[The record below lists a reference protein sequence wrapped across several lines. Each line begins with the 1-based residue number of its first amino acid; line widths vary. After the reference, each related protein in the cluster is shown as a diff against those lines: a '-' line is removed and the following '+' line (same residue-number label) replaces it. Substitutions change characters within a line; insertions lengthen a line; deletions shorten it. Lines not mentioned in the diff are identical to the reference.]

1 MAKLAWALMAVACTL
16 LPTNA
21 WQDCRPTLTTTH
33 TLTRHVDAD
42 GQVAWLD
49 DVPTLES
56 LSGHAC
62 RDGQCLRMGA
72 LTQAETPILRTLE
85 HDSACPGHVIV
96 THTAVVTRISSRSDI
111 AGQDG
116 SYGEWSLAAAASP
129 SGRFYDQEGIENNSA
144 DEANPTG
151 TAFEDTV
158 QPEKVELHS
167 SSSSTAKISTTA
179 VTITVGSTV
188 ISLSPGEPVTVRGT
202 TISVGKALKSY
213 FLDGTPYKLP
223 EAMKTKSSAQ
233 VISTAVSE
241 GTLKYNSTSTHSST
255 VVVIT
260 AGGVVTSVKPGQ
272 QIIVSSKTFSL
283 GRAGNT
289 LYSNGIP
296 SSVRHLTTTSLW
308 GTTFNATSLVPVT
321 IGGQA
326 TALRPGQETTTS
338 GKTVSLAQAGDSL
351 YVNGVPTP
359 VWHGTGAASSTP
371 HPVLVTLAGHT
382 TSLRPGQS
390 VTMASSTFSLGLAG
404 QTLWINGS
412 PKPITSVVAA
422 NFTITPAVMVTI
434 AGKTTSMR
442 PGQRVTNMTCGTEA
456 SECGSGCQRN
466 FGQCWPPG
474 KSSFLPSSSVWT
486 GKMESS
492 KCPAAIIAA
501 ITPPIPPP
509 AIVGIRG
516 IDIIHGIIPVPDIII
531 PPGACCPAGVTAINI
546 AGLLVLPKYPKFP
559 LWPFK
564 FPPKRICIKIWFVNT
579 CPSPA
584 TDENE
589 KTNNEDEDKPEDNE
603 KPKPFALDKPPGD
616 ETPTSSPT
624 SSQSC
629 TETHTATRV
638 TAYCSSVTKFASA
651 NGTMTVPIGMPAA
664 STTCGRED
672 GEEPSCPIFIEPVIE
687 YLNDTALCPVMDL
700 VKIEYL
706 NETASCPVN
715 DLVKVEYLDDDTC
728 PLWNGTFPKPSP
740 LDDQGSDDSPS
751 CSNATLILQTDNALE
766 GGAICPAP
774 LSNYTITPLADQ
786 GDYVRPKSCPYAYGT
801 TVSPDDDQGQDG
813 AQIDFCAFGNA
824 TIVSPDDDQGQDGV
838 MEDACGIGP
847 QVTILPLDDLPTS
860 TFASMTPEPTSKAT
874 SALETTTSLT
884 AKKTTSMESKSTSV
898 LVPPKPT
905 STCAAYGK
913 NGSCCAAPIVGADG
927 ECLSVV
933 YCPGDRDHPVGKILA
948 DGSCCSNWVV
958 DKTGKCCTWPPAKN
972 KDDICDDPPPL
983 PAYQQGCKGINALGL
998 VTDWKS
1004 YSECQSSKSVAA
1016 TEKPTSTTAAVIIT
1030 GKKDGKDQC
1039 ACVGNIGYD
1048 VTIPAV
1054 STCGVT
1060 ICPNPNPDFGKG
1072 WQEGVADSQPAVT
1085 LLSHKIDEVASTAAS
1100 PGSTPTAV
1108 PGPTAKPLSKPLP
1121 TTSAVAKDTGSKQ
1134 TLPEVKSGTA
1144 ATSES
1149 TKAASK
1155 ASMEP
1160 PKEGI

>member
-1 MAKLAWALMAVACTL
+1 MAKLAWVLMAVACTL
-16 LPTNA
+16 LPMNA
-21 WQDCRPTLTTTH
+21 WKDCRPTLTTTH
-33 TLTRHVDAD
+33 TLSRHVDAD

-49 DVPTLES
+49 DVPTLDS
-56 LSGHAC
+56 LSVHAC

-85 HDSACPGHVIV
+85 HDSACPGQVIV
-96 THTAVVTRISSRSDI
+96 THTTVVTRISSRSDI

-129 SGRFYDQEGIENNSA
+129 SGRFYDQDGIENNSA
-144 DEANPTG
+144 DEANPTA

-167 SSSSTAKISTTA
+167 SSSSTARISTPA

-188 ISLSPGEPVTVRGT
+188 ISLSPGKPVTVSGT

-241 GTLKYNSTSTHSST
+241 GTLKHNSTSTHSST
-255 VVVIT
+255 AVVIT

-308 GTTFNATSLVPVT
+308 GTTCNATSLVPVT

-326 TALRPGQETTTS
+326 TTLRPGQEITAS

-382 TSLRPGQS
+382 TSLRPGQP

-422 NFTITPAVMVTI
+422 NSTITPAVMVTI

-531 PPGACCPAGVTAINI
+531 PPGACCPAGVTAMNI
-546 AGLLVLPKYPKFP
+546 AGLLVLPKFPKFP

-579 CPSPA
+579 CPSPD

-589 KTNNEDEDKPEDNE
+589 KTNNEVEDKPEDDE
-603 KPKPFALDKPPGD
+603 KPKPFDLDNPPGD

-651 NGTMTVPIGMPAA
+651 NGTMTVPMGMPAA

-687 YLNDTALCPVMDL
+687 YLNETATCPVMDL

-706 NETASCPVN
+706 NETASCPIN

-728 PLWNGTFPKPSP
+728 PL
-740 LDDQGSDDSPS
+740 
-751 CSNATLILQTDNALE
+751 
-766 GGAICPAP
+766 
-774 LSNYTITPLADQ
+774 
-786 GDYVRPKSCPYAYGT
+786 
-801 TVSPDDDQGQDG
+801 PDDDQGQDG

-838 MEDACGIGP
+838 MENACGIGP

-860 TFASMTPEPTSKAT
+860 TFASMTPKPTSKAT
-874 SALETTTSLT
+874 SAPRPTTSLT

-958 DKTGKCCTWPPAKN
+958 DKTGKCCTWPPVKN

-983 PAYQQGCKGINALGL
+983 PANQQGCKGINALGL
-998 VTDWKS
+998 VTDWKA

-1030 GKKDGKDQC
+1030 GKEDGKDQC

-1085 LLSHKIDEVASTAAS
+1085 LLSHKIDEVAPTAAS

-1108 PGPTAKPLSKPLP
+1108 PGPTAKPLSKPLR

-1134 TLPEVKSGTA
+1134 TLPEAKSGTT

-1155 ASMEP
+1155 ASTEP
-1160 PKEGI
+1160 PKEGT